1 MSVTSGVDLS
11 TREST
16 QELDLHIPEPEPREV
31 KYTVISVDDHVV
43 EPAHTFEGRL
53 PRHLQDRAPRL
64 VTSADGEQ
72 SWHFD
77 GGVIPHGGLS
87 AFAGRRFGS
96 FRQAD
101 IQHFD
106 EMRPGCYDIH
116 ARVADMNVNG
126 VWASL
131 NFPSHTTGF
140 CGRIYS
146 GCSDRELG
154 YATTRAWNDWL
165 YEEWYLAYPERII
178 PNALT
183 FIADA
188 DLAAEEIR
196 RNADRGF
203 KAVTMPERPHR
214 IGLPSIFDDYW
225 DPVMRACVDTDTIV
239 CLHVGSTGMLD
250 LPENSP
256 KSVLDASMFSA
267 MSLWACLEWLW
278 SPYPR
283 RYPELKIA
291 MSEGGIG
298 WTSMLIERIQKM
310 NRRGWYGSDP
320 GVGWSS
326 DPADVL
332 RNQFWFCTID
342 DYSAIASR
350 DTIGTGHIMVEV
362 DYPHIDSTWP
372 DTQGVIEKLM
382 AGVPPT
388 EVRAMCSENAAALF
402 RHPLPETVLPLG

>member
-1 MSVTSGVDLS
+1 MN
-11 TREST
+11 
-16 QELDLHIPEPEPREV
+16 IPEPEPRAV
-31 KYTVISVDDHVV
+31 KYTVISVDDHVI

-53 PRHLQDRAPRL
+53 PSQLQDRAPRL
-64 VTSADGEQ
+64 VTAVDGEQ

-96 FRQAD
+96 FQHGD
-101 IQHFD
+101 IHHFD
-106 EMRPGCYDIH
+106 EMRPGCYDID
-116 ARVADMNVNG
+116 ARVADMNING

-131 NFPSHTTGF
+131 NFPSHITGF
-140 CGRIYS
+140 CGRVYS
-146 GCSDRELG
+146 GCSDPELG
-154 YATTRAWNDWL
+154 YVTTRAWNDWL
-165 YEEWYLAYPERII
+165 YEEWYLAYPDRII

-183 FIADA
+183 FLADA
-188 DLAAEEIR
+188 ELAAKEIR

-225 DPVMRACVDTDTIV
+225 EPVMRACVDTDTVV

-250 LPENSP
+250 LPEDSP
-256 KSVLDASMFSA
+256 KSVLDAAMFSA

-298 WTSMLIERIQKM
+298 WTSMLIERLQKM
-310 NRRGWYGSDP
+310 NRRGWYGADP

-372 DTQGVIEKLM
+372 DTQRAIEELM
-382 AGVPPT
+382 DGVPPA

-402 RHPLPETVLPLG
+402 RHPLPERVLPLG